1 MRPRKLSSPEDLYTK
16 ADNYFDECE
25 INNRPITL
33 TGLIYSLGL
42 SSRQSLGHYENREE
56 FCDSVRRVKLRVE
69 MAYEEKLHGRNA
81 SGAIFALKNFG
92 WSENKTVKLHT
103 TEDVG
108 GFAIKLVQPEESRA

>member
-56 FCDSVRRVKLRVE
+56 F
-69 MAYEEKLHGRNA
+69 
-81 SGAIFALKNFG
+81 
-92 WSENKTVKLHT
+92 
-103 TEDVG
+103 
-108 GFAIKLVQPEESRA
+108 